1 MVHADGADTRRVFM
15 SHTECTEYTELYL
28 DRRTEGQIYFSRKGA
43 EGAKLYV
50 LLFFCLK
57 LNGTHSKRR
66 DVIPWRLPTL
76 WAPFGAFYFREH
88 EFHEFHESQF
98 AQVNFHAGKDLL
110 IAYEFS
116 RILPCGQ
123 KTGWHSCYLHA
134 ISKDI
139 SRMAIRVIREIRV
152 LIITKFGNEQS
163 E

>member
-1 MVHADGADTRRVFM
+1 MFFCQNNKNERESFCDFCVVCMNKNRR
-15 SHTECTEYTELYL
+15 EP
-28 DRRTEGQIYFSRKGA
+28 K
-43 EGAKLYV
+43 YV
-50 LLFFCLK
+50 LMFFCLK